1 MGMGGAGVAVPLG
14 PSSIFYNPALL
25 ALSKEGVRTSFMY
38 SSYIVDTSFGNAAL
52 SYSTPSFTLGAG
64 ILYLQ
69 HAKIQGYDASAN
81 PIGEYGAEDL
91 CAVVS
96 FSKELSEALLFGAS
110 AKWVQSQIEKESAKT
125 LCFDVGALFC
135 TPFLEVGVVLQH
147 QGSGLRFIEEESP
160 LPSLIRCGVCTNISK
175 NFMIVADALFPK
187 YGKRSICAGAE
198 LSLKNV
204 SVRAGYKDTS
214 ELEKGICLGAGLW
227 SARWGLDIAFSPTE
241 ELGNTYYISL
251 LLCL

>member
-1 MGMGGAGVAVPLG
+1 
-14 PSSIFYNPALL
+14 
-25 ALSKEGVRTSFMY
+25 MY

-91 CAVVS
+91 CAAVS
-96 FSKELSEALLFGAS
+96 FSKELFEALLIGAS
-110 AKWVQSQIEKESAKT
+110 AKWVQSKIEKESAKT
-125 LCFDVGALFC
+125 VCFDIGALFC
-135 TPFLEVGVVLQH
+135 TPFLDVGVALQH
-147 QGSGLRFIEEESP
+147 QGGGLKFIQEENP
-160 LPSLIRCGVCTNISK
+160 LPSVVRCGVCTNISK
-175 NFMIVADALFPK
+175 NFMIVADASFPK

-198 LSLKNV
+198 VCFANIAL
-204 SVRAGYKDTS
+204 RAGYKDTS
-214 ELEKGICLGAGLW
+214 ELEKQFSLGAGLW
-227 SARWGLDIAFSPTE
+227 SKRWMLDIAFSPTE

-251 LLCL
+251 SLRK